1 MTPPVQGKGMSPAGR
16 KTTARAPANLTPSN
30 NALLGMDVESIK
42 ESFVH
47 NLEFALAKDEF
58 SATGRD
64 KFNSLAL
71 TVRDRLIER
80 WIETQQSYYR
90 QKCKRVYY
98 LSLEFLIGRALGNAV
113 INLGLERNVEQALLE
128 LGTSLEELQE
138 LEHDA
143 GLGNGGLGRLA
154 ACFLDSMATL
164 ALPAYGYGI
173 RYEYGI
179 FFQRIRAGA
188 QIETPDNWLR
198 YGNPWEIERPE
209 HLYPVHFY
217 GRVSQSEDATGRMV
231 FDWVDTRTV
240 MAMAY
245 DTPVPGYRNGTVNN
259 MRLWAAKSTR
269 EFDLDYFNHGD
280 YELAVSD
287 KDRSETISKV
297 LYPNDNVFEGRE
309 LRLKQEYF
317 FVAATLHDIIRRY
330 KKGGFDG
337 FRSFPDQVA
346 VQLNDTHPAVAI
358 LELMRI
364 LMDKEGL
371 GWEEAWDI
379 TVKTFGYTNHT
390 ILPEALEKWPVGLF
404 GLVLPRHLQIAFE
417 INRRHLEAVSRRWP
431 GDDQRLRRMS
441 LIEEDG
447 EKKLRMSHLAVVGSH
462 SLNGVSALH
471 TQILKESLFKDFFE
485 LWPQRF
491 NNKTNGITP
500 RRWLRLC
507 NPGLSALITERIGD
521 GWITDLEQL
530 IKLAPLAESREFRRA
545 WREVKMQ
552 NKQALGRTIQRLTGI
567 AVDPASLFDCQVKR
581 IHEYKRQLLNVLH
594 VLHLFRCIK
603 TEPNREVLPRTVIFA
618 GKAAPGYGMAKLII
632 RLIHAVAD
640 VVNKDPEAEG
650 RLKVVFIPNY
660 GVSLAERIVPA
671 ADLSE
676 QIATAG
682 TEASGTGN
690 MKFALNGALTI
701 GPLDGANVEIREA
714 VGAENFFLFGLS
726 TAEIVERR
734 NRGYDPRAVYHA
746 TPRLKEVLDFI
757 SSGALSPEEPQR
769 FAPLCHSLLDQ
780 GDQYMLIADFPAYV
794 ECQERV
800 EAAYRAEE
808 TWTRMSI
815 LNVAH
820 MGRFSSDHTVRA
832 YAEEIWGAKSAPL
845 RIVERRP

>member
-1 MTPPVQGKGMSPAGR
+1 
-16 KTTARAPANLTPSN
+16 
-30 NALLGMDVESIK
+30 MDVESLK

-58 SATGRD
+58 SATDRD

-113 INLGLERNVEQALLE
+113 INLGLERNVEQAMLE
-128 LGTSLEELQE
+128 LGTSMEELQE

-179 FFQRIRAGA
+179 FFQRIREGA

-198 YGNPWEIERPE
+198 HGNPWEVERPE

-217 GRVSQSEDATGRMV
+217 GRLSQSEDDKGRIV
-231 FDWVDTRTV
+231 FDWVDTQTV

-259 MRLWAAKSTR
+259 MRLWAAKSSR

-330 KKGGFDG
+330 KKGGFEG
-337 FRSFPDQVA
+337 FRDFPDQVA

-364 LMDKEGL
+364 LVDKEGL

-390 ILPEALEKWPVGLF
+390 ILPEALEKWPVSLF
-404 GLVLPRHLQIAFE
+404 GRVLPRHLQIAFE
-417 INRRHLEAVSRRWP
+417 INRRHLETVSLRWP
-431 GDDQRLRRMS
+431 GDEQRLRRMS
-441 LIEEDG
+441 LIEEEG

-471 TQILKESLFKDFFE
+471 TQILKENLFKDFFE

-500 RRWLRLC
+500 RRWLKLC
-507 NPGLSALITERIGD
+507 NPGLSALITERIGS

-530 IKLAPLAESREFRRA
+530 IKLAPLAESSEFRLA
-545 WREVKMQ
+545 WREVKMR
-552 NKQALGRTIQRLTGI
+552 NKEALSRTIQRLTGI
-567 AVDPASLFDCQVKR
+567 VVDPASLFDCQVKR

-594 VLHLFRCIK
+594 VLHLLRCLKSDSNCAII
-603 TEPNREVLPRTVIFA
+603 PRTVIFA
-618 GKAAPGYGMAKLII
+618 GKAAPGYAMAKLII

-640 VVNKDPEAEG
+640 MVNKDPQAAG

-690 MKFALNGALTI
+690 MKLALNGALTI

-714 VGAENFFLFGLS
+714 VGVENYFLFGLR
-726 TAEIVERR
+726 TEEIAERR
-734 NRGYDPRAVYHA
+734 KSGYDPRAIYRA
-746 TPRLKEVLDFI
+746 TPRLKEVLDMI
-757 SSGALSPEEPQR
+757 SSGALSPEEPGR
-769 FAPLCHSLLDQ
+769 FAPLIHALLDQ
-780 GDQYMLIADFPAYV
+780 GDQYMLLADFPAYV

-832 YAEEIWGAKSAPL
+832 YAEEIWGAKPAPV
-845 RIVERRP
+845 RIAGKKS

>member
-1 MTPPVQGKGMSPAGR
+1 MAKKKKETPTPPER
-16 KTTARAPANLTPSN
+16 LTPSN
-30 NALLGMDVESIK
+30 NATLGTDVQALK

-58 SATGRD
+58 SATERD

-80 WIETQQSYYR
+80 WIETQQTYYR
-90 QKCKRVYY
+90 RKSKRVYY

-113 INLGLERNVEQALLE
+113 INLGLEGPLGQAMRE
-128 LGTSLEELQE
+128 LGNSMEDLQE

-164 ALPAYGYGI
+164 TLPAYGYGI

-188 QIETPDNWLR
+188 QVETPDNWLR
-198 YGNPWEIERPE
+198 HGNPWEIERPE

-217 GRVSQSEDATGRMV
+217 GKVDQREDQKGRIV
-231 FDWVDTRTV
+231 FDWTGTQTV

-280 YELAVSD
+280 YVQAVSE

-297 LYPNDNVFEGRE
+297 LYPNDNIFEGRE

-317 FVAATLHDIIRRY
+317 FVAATLQDIVRRY
-330 KKGGFDG
+330 KRGGFDG
-337 FRSFPDQVA
+337 FRDFPEQVA

-364 LMDKEGL
+364 LMDREGL

-390 ILPEALEKWPVGLF
+390 ILPEALEKWPLSLF
-404 GLVLPRHLQIAFE
+404 GRVLPRHLQIAFE
-417 INRRHLEAVSRRWP
+417 ANRRHLENVSRRWP
-431 GDDQRLRRMS
+431 GDEQRLRRMS
-441 LIEEDG
+441 LFEEEG

-462 SLNGVSALH
+462 SVNGVSALH
-471 TQILKESLFKDFFE
+471 TRILKESLFSDFLE
-485 LWPQRF
+485 MWPGRF

-500 RRWLRLC
+500 RRWLLLC
-507 NPGLSALITERIGD
+507 NPGLSALITENIGS

-530 IKLAPLAESREFRRA
+530 TRLIPLAENAKFRRA
-545 WREVKMQ
+545 WRTVKRH
-552 NKQALGRTIQRLTGI
+552 NKEALARTIQRLTGI
-567 AVDPASLFDCQVKR
+567 VADPAALFDCQVKR

-594 VLHLFRCIK
+594 VLHLFLVLKADPTADI
-603 TEPNREVLPRTVIFA
+603 LPRCVIFA
-618 GKAAPGYGMAKLII
+618 GKAAPGYAMAKLVI
-632 RLIHAVAD
+632 RLIHAVAQK
-640 VVNKDPEAEG
+640 VNDDAEVAG

-671 ADLSE
+671 AELSE

-690 MKFALNGALTI
+690 MKLALNGALTI

-726 TAEIVERR
+726 TEEISQRR
-734 NRGYDPRAVYHA
+734 KDGYDPRAIYEA
-746 TPRLKEVLDFI
+746 TPHLKEVLDLV
-757 SSGALSPEEPQR
+757 GGGDLSPEEPTR
-769 FAPLCHSLLDQ
+769 FAPLVRSLLDQ
-780 GDQYMLIADFPAYV
+780 GDQYMLLADFPGYV
-794 ECQERV
+794 ECQSRV
-800 EAAYRAEE
+800 EAAYRDTEG
-808 TWTRMSI
+808 WTRMSI

-820 MGRFSSDHTVRA
+820 MGSFSSDRTIKA
-832 YAEEIWGAKSAPL
+832 YAEEIWNAKPSPVVVHSPG
-845 RIVERRP
+845 R